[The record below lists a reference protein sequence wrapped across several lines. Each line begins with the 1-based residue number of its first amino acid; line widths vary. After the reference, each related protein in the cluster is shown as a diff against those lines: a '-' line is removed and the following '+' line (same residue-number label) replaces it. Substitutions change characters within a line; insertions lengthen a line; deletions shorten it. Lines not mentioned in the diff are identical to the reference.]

1 MATLVFSIED
11 LNDIIKIVKSL
22 EESGLLLNWL
32 NETVENELKEQKGWF
47 LSVLPATLGPSLFGN
62 MLADD
67 GVIRVAEVVIRAD
80 WVDDF

>member
-47 LSVLPATLGPSLFGN
+47 LSVLPARLGPSLFGN
-62 MLADD
+62 MLAGD
-67 GVIRVAEVVIRAD
+67 GVIQVAEVVIRAD
-80 WVDDF
+80 WVDDL